1 MPISHAEIIM
11 GLQALEL
18 EQESKVLV
26 HASLPAL
33 GDVEGGAQTVIE
45 SLMAVTGTIVM
56 PALTPQTMV
65 WPPHGPAN
73 NGVDYGAIDYQSL
86 NAAAVFFTPD
96 LPVFPG
102 VGEIAEAFRQQP
114 FTQRSS
120 HPVASF
126 TALGDE
132 AEELLATQ
140 TIERPYGPV
149 EWLQHH
155 HGEVVL
161 IGVDHTQN
169 TSLHFAE
176 YLAGRKQFIRWALVL
191 EEGRGTAIELPH
203 FPGCS
208 NGFNAIEAEIK
219 NATRTTTIGAATAQR
234 IPLELLIPTAVGW
247 IDEDPTALLCSDPA
261 CSRCND
267 VRSAGR
273 S

>member
-11 GLQALEL
+11 GLQALDL

-26 HASLPAL
+26 HVSLPAL
-33 GDVEGGAQTVIE
+33 GDVDGGAQTVIE
-45 SLMAVTGTIVM
+45 SLMAVIGTIVM
-56 PALTPQTMV
+56 PAFTPQTLV
-65 WPPHGPAN
+65 WPPRGPAN
-73 NGVDYGAIDYQSL
+73 NGVDYAAIDYQQL

-102 VGEIAEAFRQQP
+102 VGDVAEAFRQQP
-114 FTQRSS
+114 FVQRSS
-120 HPVASF
+120 HPAASF

-132 AEELLATQ
+132 AEEIVATQ
-140 TIERPYGPV
+140 TLEKPYGPI

-155 HGEVVL
+155 RGDVLL

-176 YLAGRKQFIRWALVL
+176 FLVGRKQFVRWAIAL
-191 EEGRGTAIELPH
+191 EDGRAKAIELPH

-219 NATRTTTIGAATAQR
+219 NMTRVATIGVATAR
-234 IPLELLIPTAVGW
+234 RVPLERLIPTAVGW
-247 IDEDPTALLCSDPA
+247 IDEDPAALLCSDPA

-273 S
+273 A